1 MDMNQDMKMGLPI
14 GKRALVWV
22 AGLSLIG
29 MGGLAHASGQDDG
42 KTVHKKQVI
51 TVQSDGSTI
60 VRKDG
65 KIIVS
70 NTHVVADTDP
80 SMAETVSAKAI
91 RDARAALE
99 DIDDRLKK
107 TRNSDERKVLEVAR
121 DSLRGTIDAL
131 EAAPNTL
138 IYDHYVMDDGD
149 LNARVKELRL
159 HEGKIKGLRVELHR
173 DLENA
178 RSDIADALEGLEV
191 EVNQNGDI
199 TRLRMNDLKGLQD
212 ELDRTEEQRL
222 KALERA
228 EAEIKRARANL
239 ERRIEEKKAREA
251 ENAPKH

>member
-1 MDMNQDMKMGLPI
+1 METSQDTNKRLLT
-14 GKRALVWV
+14 GKRALVLM

-29 MGGLAHASGQDDG
+29 LGGMAHARGQDDG

-51 TVQSDGSTI
+51 VVQSDGSTI

-65 KIIVS
+65 KIVVS
-70 NTHVVADTDP
+70 NAHVVADTDP

-99 DIDDRLKK
+99 DIEARLKK
-107 TRNSDERKVLEVAR
+107 THNSDERKVLEVAR

-138 IYDHYVMDDGD
+138 IYDHYVMGDGD
-149 LNARVKELRL
+149 LDARLKELRL

-178 RSDIADALEGLEV
+178 RSNIADALDGLEV
-191 EVNQNGDI
+191 EVDKNGDI

-212 ELDRTEEQRL
+212 EIDRTDEQRL

-228 EAEIKRARANL
+228 EAEIKRARENL

-251 ENAPKH
+251 ADTPKH